1 MLQIA
6 LCDDN
11 IGELSNMVQL
21 IQLYRESKILT
32 VNTTLF

>member
-11 IGELSNMVQL
+11 TNDLSTMIHL
-21 IQLYRESKILT
+21 LDEYKSSKQRI
-32 VNTTLF
+32 